1 MQSLRQE
8 IGPETARPSLICYTF
23 TTVSYC
29 GVGKRGHQAGLTIIE
44 TMLALIM
51 LSLLIVGV
59 LGLLGSLLVA
69 STKSTDMTAGTF
81 VGQYVFEEAKLA
93 GPPSPSGGIRD
104 GEKKIFSHEE
114 QLPLTFKYRE
124 NWTLVGERETYT
136 VGGEEYENQFGASLY
151 HVEVQVWW
159 MVNRPDQN
167 DEDAVEEGR
176 AEGGGRR
183 TVILERLISFA
194 PEATE

>member
-1 MQSLRQE
+1 MRNRGL
-8 IGPETARPSLICYTF
+8 
-23 TTVSYC
+23 
-29 GVGKRGHQAGLTIIE
+29 GKRGRPYGLTLIE

-81 VGQYVFEEAKLA
+81 VGQYLFERAKVD
-93 GPPSPSGGIRD
+93 GPPTPEGGIVE
-104 GEKKIFSHEE
+104 GTEQILSHEE
-114 QLPLTFKYRE
+114 ERPVNFRYRME
-124 NWTLVGERETYT
+124 WTLVAERDSYFVHTT
-136 VGGEEYENQFGASLY
+136 KAKNQFGADLY

-159 MVNRPDQN
+159 MVENPD
-167 DEDAVEEGR
+167 DGR

-183 TVILERLISFA
+183 TVTLERLISFS
-194 PEATE
+194 PDLE